1 VGLAVVAGLK
11 LAGAGPIIAADFSP
25 VRRTL
30 AERLG
35 ADEVVDPAQ
44 ATPYASW
51 ERVAVPAG
59 VDLQNPFAAM
69 LAKDAIRPCV
79 VFECVG
85 VPGLIQQIFEGAP
98 RETRVVVAGVC
109 MESDRI
115 EPFLGIQKELAVQFA
130 LGYSPEEFAAT
141 LHHIAEGRIDVDPL
155 ITGRVGVDG
164 VPGAFEELRRPERHA
179 KILVEPW
186 R

>member
-1 VGLAVVAGLK
+1 V
-11 LAGAGPIIAADFSP
+11 IAADFSP
-25 VRRTL
+25 ARRKM
-30 AERLG
+30 AEHLG
-35 ADEVVDPAQ
+35 ADVVVDPAE

-51 ERVAVPAG
+51 ERIAVPPG
-59 VDLQNPFAAM
+59 VDLANPFAAM
-69 LAKDAIRPCV
+69 LAKAAIRPCV

-98 RETRVVVAGVC
+98 RDTRVLVAGVC
-109 MESDRI
+109 METDRI

-141 LHHIAEGRIDVDPL
+141 LAHIAEGRLDVDPL
-155 ITGRVGVDG
+155 ITGRIGVDG
-164 VPGAFEELRRPERHA
+164 VPAAFAELRRPDRHV